1 MIITDWQARHGLTA
15 ATYQTEFDA
24 LVDRGYRLVKVSGY
38 EFNDEPRYAGIWYM
52 QNGNRWQARHGISEA
67 DYQAAMDSLRREGY
81 RPVDISVFR
90 SQGRT
95 FFSAIWEEEAGL
107 PWIARHRLTPNQYQ
121 ALFDELSASGYRLRC
136 VSPYEDA
143 EGERYAC
150 IWDRYNGPAWM
161 ARHGMS
167 GAEYQ
172 AEFDRQSERGFRLVR
187 VVGYTIAGNT
197 RYAAIWEQSPGHA
210 WWARHGV
217 PHKAYQQEFDIQSAA
232 NLRLVDVSGYRAG
245 NAAQYTTIW
254 EACPER
260 DFKHDPVNGL
270 VVPFMQK
277 WAVPGLSLAVS
288 RKASIVGARCLGYA
302 NRITRE
308 IVTPDCR
315 FRLASVSKPIT
326 SSAIHW
332 LVERGSL
339 ALTDQVFG
347 QGALLGITYGTQP
360 YSAWLRAI
368 TVQHLLEHSA
378 GGWINDM
385 NDPMFQQPAMSQAS
399 LISWTLDNQPLN
411 FQPGTQFGYS
421 NFGYCLLG
429 RIIERVTGQTYRDF
443 IQKTIFAPAAAT
455 HMAMAGKSPAER
467 ILPEAIYFGY
477 GLAAPYEVPVDR
489 MDAHGGWMGTP
500 SDVLRFLTRVD
511 GFSAPAD
518 LLQPATVAAMLT
530 ASAVNPG
537 SPTMPGYARGWAVN
551 SAGTAWHDGTL
562 SGSQAIMV
570 RVADQREWCAV
581 CNTGRPNTQLGLE
594 LDNLMWQVQAVI

>member
-15 ATYQTEFDA
+15 SAYQSEFDA
-24 LVDRGYRLVKVSGY
+24 LAERGYRLVKVSGY
-38 EFNDEPRYAGIWYM
+38 ELNDEPRYAGIWYM
-52 QNGNRWQARHGISEA
+52 QNGNRWQARHGLSEA
-67 DYQAAMDSLRREGY
+67 DYQAAMDTLRRDGY
-81 RPVDISVFR
+81 RPVDVSVFR
-90 SQGRT
+90 SKERT
-95 FFSAIWEEEAGL
+95 YFSAIWEEEAGL

-136 VSPYEDA
+136 VSPYEDF

-150 IWDRYNGPAWM
+150 IWDRYNGPEWM
-161 ARHGMS
+161 ARHGMTD
-167 GAEYQ
+167 AEYQ
-172 AEFDRQSERGFRLVR
+172 AEFDRQNERGFRLVR
-187 VVGYTIAGNT
+187 VVGYTISGNA
-197 RYAAIWEQSPGHA
+197 RYAAIWEQSPGHTF
-210 WWARHGV
+210 WARHGV
-217 PHKAYQQEFDIQSAA
+217 AHKDYQQEFDTQVAA
-232 NLRLVDVSGYRAG
+232 DLHLVDVSGYRGG
-245 NAAQYTTIW
+245 NSAHYTTIW
-254 EACPER
+254 ETSPER
-260 DFKHDPVNGL
+260 DFNHDPVNGL
-270 VVPFMQK
+270 AVPFMQK

-288 RKASIVGARCLGYA
+288 RKATIIGARCLGYA

-315 FRLASVSKPIT
+315 FRLASVSKPMT

-332 LVERGSL
+332 LVERGNL
-339 ALTDQVFG
+339 ALNDKVFG
-347 QGALLGITYGTQP
+347 QGALLGTTYGTKP
-360 YSAWLRAI
+360 YSAFLRAI

-378 GGWINDM
+378 GGWINDAS
-385 NDPMFQQPAMSQAS
+385 DPMFQQPAMSQAA

-429 RIIERVTGQTYRDF
+429 RIIEKVTGQSYRDF
-443 IQKTIFAPAAAT
+443 ILKTLFVPAAAT
-455 HMAMAGKSPAER
+455 HMAMAGKNPAER
-467 ILPEAIYFGY
+467 MLPEAMYFGY
-477 GLAAPYEVPVDR
+477 GLASPYDVPVDR

-518 LLQPATVAAMLT
+518 LLQPATVTTMLT

-562 SGSQAIMV
+562 AGSQAIMV